1 MHGGRNTIL
10 SSPNQENKLLFT
22 CFSNGYI
29 RSEKWFSY
37 DSSSSDMVAIT
48 SKVVFIEIKGICPI
62 HPLIS
67 HHLVWNKNT
76 LQWFIPSAL
85 SKKQQLWRRCWV
97 SMKLHV

>member
-1 MHGGRNTIL
+1 MHSGRNTIL

-48 SKVVFIEIKGICPI
+48 SKVVFIEIKGICPT

-67 HHLVWNKNT
+67 HCIWYGIITLCLMFSMVHTFCLV
-76 LQWFIPSAL
+76 
-85 SKKQQLWRRCWV
+85 
-97 SMKLHV
+97 